1 MWEQYADNHRGA
13 CLLFDADRLKEAFI
27 AAFNDWKLPSWFGD
41 VRYTPAGIAESAMRS
56 IIDDRIF
63 DPDQRADAVAAF
75 IEKNSDDFFFL
86 KSDDF
91 ETEHE
96 YRAVLMA
103 DENAELGQE
112 DAVVT
117 TKGEYAHVNYGD
129 SLVAVIVGE
138 RFPNWQLPGAKAR
151 ANEQTSCSARSAG
164 FRGARSHFRP

>member
-1 MWEQYADNHRGA
+1 MPIASKRHSSQRSTTGSCHRG
-13 CLLFDADRLKEAFI
+13 
-27 AAFNDWKLPSWFGD
+27 FGD
-41 VRYTPAGIAESAMRS
+41 VRYTPAGIAESAMCS